1 MSLELLFT
9 LAVVAMA
16 VLAVSRVVRVRLGRS
31 PHPEGIA
38 KLLFVAG
45 FLLLPPIALGVL
57 VPPVTGSG
65 GIPVGPSVFLYVI
78 FVAGIASLMW
88 IVAVVVNRVGSGSA
102 RRLLVLALVGRDGDP
117 DDLPYD
123 PPVTAALA
131 ESVARVAKTNA
142 AFPRGLDFP
151 IQIERADFR
160 GDWDALDAATRT
172 LEGGIAAD
180 RRQGLAVASSATA
193 VAQDA
198 RSRLDTLRRLALDDG
213 QTWATSTGINSGVLV
228 PHG

>member
-1 MSLELLFT
+1 MSLELLFI

-16 VLAVSRVVRVRLGRS
+16 CLAVSRVVRVRLGRP
-31 PHPEGIA
+31 PHPEGLA
-38 KLLFVAG
+38 KLLFVAA
-45 FLLLPPIALGVL
+45 FLIVPPLALGAL
-57 VPPVTGSG
+57 VQALTGSG
-65 GIPVGPSVFLYVI
+65 GIPAGPSVLLYVLI
-78 FVAGIASLMW
+78 LAAIASLMW
-88 IVAVVVNRVGSGSA
+88 IVAVVVNRVGSGSV

-123 PPVTAALA
+123 PPVTATLA
-131 ESVARVAKTNA
+131 EGVARVAKTNA

-180 RRQGLAVASSATA
+180 RRLGLAVASTATA

-198 RSRLDTLRRLALDDG
+198 RSRLDTLRRLAVDDG
-213 QTWATSTGINSGVLV
+213 QVWATSAGINAGALV